1 MKPKTSKAV
10 KKAAARSEHYPRF
23 HINRHYNDMTRAERR
38 EYKRWLT
45 KHKLWDGAVAVESM
59 EREKKISGKPSW

>member
-10 KKAAARSEHYPRF
+10 KKAAAKNEHHPRF
-23 HINRHYNDMTRAERR
+23 HINKHYNDMTRAERR

-45 KHKLWDGAVAVESM
+45 KHKLWDGAD
-59 EREKKISGKPSW
+59 